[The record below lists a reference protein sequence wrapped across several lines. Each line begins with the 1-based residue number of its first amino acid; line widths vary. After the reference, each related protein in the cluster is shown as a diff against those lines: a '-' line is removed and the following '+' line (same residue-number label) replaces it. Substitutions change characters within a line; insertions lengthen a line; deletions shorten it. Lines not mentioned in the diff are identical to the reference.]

1 MGYASNIIKGAG
13 SGAMAGSAAGPWG
26 ALGGG
31 VLGTVAGIFAAS
43 EEEANADKK
52 RKILDQ
58 LKYEY
63 GFQQDQIDDLI
74 DAYYSDPES
83 FLGTQEDVDAYRNA
97 LNSYKAEDYVYNFNP
112 FEYKNTVDDFVTP
125 YYDKIIDET
134 TSKVQHSAAGAGVGR
149 GTGAANAIASAAA
162 QKEDELYKTALQQYN
177 TDRAQTYSEWS
188 GNIDKM
194 QQRLNQLKSARDT
207 QLNNLGTLATDYTNT
222 RKQQFEDQINAAQQR
237 ASGNLQLGSLGLTI

>member
-13 SGAMAGSAAGPWG
+13 TGAAAGSAMGPWG

-31 VLGTVAGIFAAS
+31 VLGAVAGIFAAS
-43 EEEANADKK
+43 EEEENAEKK
-52 RKILDQ
+52 RQMLEQ
-58 LKYEY
+58 LKYDF
-63 GFQQDQIDDLI
+63 GLQQDQIDGLI
-74 DAYYSDPES
+74 QAYYDDPES
-83 FLGTQEDVDAYRNA
+83 FLGTKEDVDAYRNA
-97 LNSYKAEDYVYNFNP
+97 LNSYKAEDYVYNFDP
-112 FEYKNTVDDFVTP
+112 FNYNKTVDDFVTP

-207 QLNNLGTLATDYTNT
+207 QLNNLGTLANDYTNT
-222 RKQQFEDQINAAQQR
+222 RKQQFEDQINSAQQR

>member
-1 MGYASNIIKGAG
+1 MGYASNIIKGTG
-13 SGAMAGSAAGPWG
+13 TGVMAGSAMGPWG

-31 VLGTVAGIFAAS
+31 VLGAVAGIFAAS
-43 EEEANADKK
+43 EEEENAEKK
-52 RKILDQ
+52 RKMLDQ
-58 LKYEY
+58 LKYDF
-63 GFQQDQIDDLI
+63 GLQQDQIDGLI
-74 DAYYSDPES
+74 QAYYSDPES
-83 FLGTQEDVDAYRNA
+83 FLGTKEDVDAYRNA
-97 LNSYKAEDYVYNFNP
+97 LNSYKAEDYVYNFDP
-112 FEYKNTVDDFVTP
+112 FNYNKTVDDFVTP

-162 QKEDELYKTALQQYN
+162 EKEDELYKTALQQYN

-194 QQRLNQLKSARDT
+194 QQRLNQLKAARDT
-207 QLNNLGTLATDYTNT
+207 QLNNLGTLANDYTNT
-222 RKQQFEDQINAAQQR
+222 RKQQFEDQINSAQQR